1 MNDAS
6 NVKQLTNLDHVR
18 EKFQNLHEFVAAAR
32 ATLNRNYWDYLIGAA
47 ETETTLRRN
56 RLAIEPQAMP

>member
-32 ATLNRNYWDYLIGAA
+32 AT
-47 ETETTLRRN
+47 
-56 RLAIEPQAMP
+56 